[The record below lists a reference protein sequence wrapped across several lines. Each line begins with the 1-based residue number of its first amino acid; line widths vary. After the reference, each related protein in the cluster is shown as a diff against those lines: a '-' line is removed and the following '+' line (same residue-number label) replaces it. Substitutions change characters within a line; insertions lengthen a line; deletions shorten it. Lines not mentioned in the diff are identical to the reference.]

1 MFLMLSVSLYIVD
14 SCVDYTFISLVY
26 LFYGISMFVI

>member
-1 MFLMLSVSLYIVD
+1 MFLMLSVSLFIVGSCIDYIL
-14 SCVDYTFISLVY
+14 ISLVY